1 MSFRIDSIYGRSD
14 GGGENGDGKEGSV
27 WRFPGLLYSED
38 LVLCGK
44 LEEDLRP
51 IVDILLRCVE
61 EV

>member
-38 LVLCGK
+38 LVLCG
-44 LEEDLRP
+44 
-51 IVDILLRCVE
+51 
-61 EV
+61 